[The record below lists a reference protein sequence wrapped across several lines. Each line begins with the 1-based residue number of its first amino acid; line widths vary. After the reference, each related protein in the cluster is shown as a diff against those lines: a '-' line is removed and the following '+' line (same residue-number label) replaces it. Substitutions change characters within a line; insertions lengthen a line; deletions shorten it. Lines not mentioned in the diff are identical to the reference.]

1 MNAGSYALNKGGI
14 IGNSSSMYQ
23 LMQAYFYLMHSPL
36 ARTGDPSRAKTGMAL
51 VPAGRPVSLSDLR
64 RRGALVLVVDGD
76 AVVAVDAG
84 KQDRAEVYDRGRE
97 SAMKRQLRSPLP
109 PGGSAQKLQLPW

>member
-1 MNAGSYALNKGGI
+1 MNGGSYALNKSGI
-14 IGNSSSMYQ
+14 IGDPSSIYQ
-23 LMQAYFYLMHSPL
+23 LVEVYCRPMYLPL
-36 ARTGDPSRAKTGMAL
+36 ARTRDPSRAELGVAL

-64 RRGALVLVVDGD
+64 CWGALVLVVHGD

-97 SAMKRQLRSPLP
+97 SAMKRQLKSPLP